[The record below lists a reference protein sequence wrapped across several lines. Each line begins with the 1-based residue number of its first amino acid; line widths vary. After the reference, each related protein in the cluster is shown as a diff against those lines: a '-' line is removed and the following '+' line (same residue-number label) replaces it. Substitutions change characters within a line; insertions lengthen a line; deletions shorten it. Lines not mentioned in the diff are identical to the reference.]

1 MSARSAGW
9 VPQQH
14 GAWAMLASP
23 LVLGALASGPAWIH
37 LPLAAFWFAGY
48 FLFYAASMWLKSGRK
63 ARYLPA
69 TRAYAGLAAVLG
81 VVTALA
87 APGLLRWVP
96 WFLLPLGVGLWAAA
110 HRQERALLAG
120 LTTVLA
126 SALMTVVAYDAG
138 PGEDLRRAV
147 LLAVGQF
154 LYFGGTVW
162 YVKSMIRERG
172 NLRFR
177 RLSVGWHAL
186 STVAVATFSLPLAAV
201 FLVLTVRAWIVPRF
215 SFSPKQIGIAEIAS
229 TLAVALVSLFTVG

>member
-23 LVLGALASGPAWIH
+23 LLLGALASGLAWIH
-37 LPLAAFWFAGY
+37 LPLTAFWFAGY
-48 FLFYAASMWLKSGRK
+48 FLFYASSMWLKSGRK

-69 TRAYAGLAAVLG
+69 TRAYAVLAAVLG
-81 VVTALA
+81 VAVAVA
-87 APGLLRWVP
+87 QPGLLRWVP
-96 WFLLPLGVGLWAAA
+96 WFLVPLGVGLWAAA

-138 PGEDLRRAV
+138 PGEDLRRAAV
-147 LLAVGQF
+147 LALGQF

-172 NLRFR
+172 NLGFR
-177 RLSVGWHAL
+177 GLSVGWHAL
-186 STVAVATFSLPLAAV
+186 STLAVAAFCLPLAAV
-201 FLVLTVRAWIVPRF
+201 FAVLTLRAWIVPRF
-215 SFSPKQIGIAEIAS
+215 SFSPKQIGVAEIGS
-229 TLAVALVSLFTVG
+229 TVAVALMSLVTVS